1 MDEVWGQNGGENIFN
16 AFAAIRSAG
25 LWDEADILTKELLA
39 CHAEIVFLRKRNEAL
54 RSNYNKWGGDDGS

>member
-1 MDEVWGQNGGENIFN
+1 
-16 AFAAIRSAG
+16 

-54 RSNYNKWGGDDGS
+54 RSNYNKWGGEDGS